1 MGKDLAVLFELIQ
14 NSTTKKEKS
23 TNEYLGE
30 IDIRMTFKLLVIQLK
45 EGVKM
50 SNSIREQHFMIKDQD
65 YSEQNDEY
73 LNQLKRYL

>member
-1 MGKDLAVLFELIQ
+1 
-14 NSTTKKEKS
+14 
-23 TNEYLGE
+23 
-30 IDIRMTFKLLVIQLK
+30 MTFKLLVIQLK